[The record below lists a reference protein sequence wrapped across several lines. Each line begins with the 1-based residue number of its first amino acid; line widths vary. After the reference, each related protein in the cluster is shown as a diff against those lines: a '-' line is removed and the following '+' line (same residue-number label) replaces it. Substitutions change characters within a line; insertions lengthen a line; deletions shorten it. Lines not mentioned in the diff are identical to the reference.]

1 MPELAIALDFT
12 EIEDAEKFLY
22 DLEDKDVIIKVGYSL
37 FVKYGNAITD
47 FIKNRGFK
55 LFLDL
60 KLHDIPNTVYNG
72 VKGAVYL
79 EADYLTIHTFGG
91 REMLEKAVEAKE
103 GSNLR
108 LLGVTVLTSLD
119 NKYLEFLGI
128 NDIIEN
134 LTLKLANLAVET
146 GIDGIVCSPQE
157 VKYLK
162 SNINKDFIAVT
173 PGIRPNSENKDD
185 QKRTMDVK
193 TAISEGSDILVIGR
207 PIIKAEDPNKV
218 IKEIKQSLNR

>member
-1 MPELAIALDFT
+1 MPQLAIALDFT

-79 EADYLTIHTFGG
+79 DADYLTIHTLGG
-91 REMLEKAVEAKE
+91 KQMLEKAVEAKE
-103 GSNLR
+103 GSNLK

-119 NKYLEFLGI
+119 EEYLKFLGI
-128 NDIIEN
+128 NDN
-134 LTLKLANLAVET
+134 MQDLTLKLANLAVET

-162 SNINKDFIAVT
+162 ENIKKEFLAIT
-173 PGIRPNSENKDD
+173 PGIRPSLDNNDD
-185 QKRTMDVK
+185 QKRVMDVR
-193 TAISEGSDILVIGR
+193 TAVKEGSDILVIGR
-207 PIIKAEDPNKV
+207 PIIKAQDPNKV
-218 IKEIKQSLNR
+218 IKEIKESLR

>member
-1 MPELAIALDFT
+1 MPQLAIALDFT

-79 EADYLTIHTFGG
+79 EADYLTIHTLGG
-91 REMLEKAVEAKE
+91 KQMLEKAVEAKE
-103 GSNLR
+103 GSNLK

-119 NKYLEFLGI
+119 EEYLRFLGV
-128 NDIIEN
+128 NEN
-134 LTLKLANLAVET
+134 IQGLTLKLANLAVET

-162 SNINKDFIAVT
+162 ENIKKEFLAIT
-173 PGIRPNSENKDD
+173 PGIRPSLDNNDD
-185 QKRTMDVK
+185 QKRVMDIK
-193 TAISEGSDILVIGR
+193 SAIKEGSDILVIGR
-207 PIIKAEDPNKV
+207 PIIKAQNPNEI
-218 IKEIKQSLNR
+218 IKEIKEKLR

>member
-1 MPELAIALDFT
+1 MPQLAIALDFT

-22 DLEDKDVIIKVGYSL
+22 DLEDKNLIIKVGYSL

-79 EADYLTIHTFGG
+79 GADYLTIHTSGG
-91 REMLEKAVEAKE
+91 KQMLEKAVEAK
-103 GSNLR
+103 GDSNLK

-119 NKYLEFLGI
+119 EEYLRFIGI
-128 NDIIEN
+128 NNNIQD
-134 LTLKLANLAVET
+134 LVLKLANLAVET
-146 GIDGIVCSPQE
+146 GIDGIVCSPKE

-162 SNINKDFIAVT
+162 ENIKKEFLAVT
-173 PGIRPNSENKDD
+173 PGIRPFADSNDD
-185 QKRTMDVK
+185 QKRVMDVE
-193 TAISEGSDILVIGR
+193 TAINEGSDILVIGR
-207 PIIKAEDPNKV
+207 PIIKAQNPNEIIKK
-218 IKEIKQSLNR
+218 IKESLNK

>member
-128 NDIIEN
+128 NDTIEN

-162 SNINKDFIAVT
+162 SNINEDFIAVT

>member
-128 NDIIEN
+128 NDTIEN

>member
-1 MPELAIALDFT
+1 MPQLAIALDFT

-22 DLEDKDVIIKVGYSL
+22 DLEDKNLIIKVGYSL

-72 VKGAVYL
+72 VKGAIYL
-79 EADYLTIHTFGG
+79 DADYLTIHTLGG
-91 REMLEKAVEAKE
+91 KQMLEKAVEAK
-103 GSNLR
+103 GDSDLR

-119 NKYLEFLGI
+119 EEYLRFLGI
-128 NDIIEN
+128 NSNIED

-162 SNINKDFIAVT
+162 KNIKKNFLAAT
-173 PGIRPNSENKDD
+173 PGVRLSLDNKDD
-185 QKRTMDVK
+185 QKRVLDVK
-193 TAISEGSDILVIGR
+193 TAVKEGSDILVIGR
-207 PIIKAEDPNKV
+207 PIIKSQDPNKV
-218 IKEIKQSLNR
+218 IKEIKEILK

>member
-1 MPELAIALDFT
+1 MSQLAIALDFT
-12 EIEDAEKFLY
+12 EIEDTEKFLY

-60 KLHDIPNTVYNG
+60 KLHDIPNTVYNS

-79 EADYLTIHTFGG
+79 DADYLTIHTLGG
-91 REMLEKAVEAKE
+91 KQMLEKAVEAKE
-103 GSNLR
+103 DSNLN

-119 NKYLEFLGI
+119 EEYLKFLGI
-128 NDIIEN
+128 NDN
-134 LTLKLANLAVET
+134 MQDLTLKLANLAIET

-162 SNINKDFIAVT
+162 ENIKKEFLAIT
-173 PGIRPNSENKDD
+173 PGIRPSLENNDD
-185 QKRTMDVK
+185 QKRVMDVR
-193 TAISEGSDILVIGR
+193 TAVKEGSDILVIGR
-207 PIIKAEDPNKV
+207 PIIKAQDPNKV
-218 IKEIKQSLNR
+218 IKEIKENLR